1 MKKKRFTDRT
11 EGRRERV
18 RDTEGPA
25 VCGYWGSDV
34 NRTLHAQE
42 HRRTWVIDSQV
53 LPPII
58 DPTPGSTLTS
68 TTVTFTGGYA
78 SQPGEEHWL
87 SVGYGK
93 SAFVTKDSLFTTLAI
108 NRRFSHYR
116 HALIVATP

>member
-1 MKKKRFTDRT
+1 MVTPHDQIIRIALVSCILVGFL
-11 EGRRERV
+11 V
-18 RDTEGPA
+18 S
-25 VCGYWGSDV
+25 GSPSM
-34 NRTLHAQE
+34 A
-42 HRRTWVIDSQV
+42 QV

-68 TTVTFTGGYA
+68 TTVTFTGGHA

-93 SAFVTKDSLFTTLAI
+93 SAFVTKDSLFTTRAI

>member
-1 MKKKRFTDRT
+1 M
-11 EGRRERV
+11 
-18 RDTEGPA
+18 
-25 VCGYWGSDV
+25 
-34 NRTLHAQE
+34 AQ
-42 HRRTWVIDSQV
+42 VV
-53 LPPII
+53 PPII
-58 DPTPGSTLTS
+58 TPSPGSTLTT
-68 TTVTFTGGYA
+68 TTVTFTGGHA

>member
-1 MKKKRFTDRT
+1 MVTPHDLIIRNVFVSFILV
-11 EGRRERV
+11 GFLV
-18 RDTEGPA
+18 S
-25 VCGYWGSDV
+25 GSPSI
-34 NRTLHAQE
+34 A
-42 HRRTWVIDSQV
+42 QV

-58 DPTPGSTLTS
+58 DPTPGSSLIS
-68 TTVTFTGGYA
+68 TTATFTGGHA

-93 SAFVTKDSLFTTLAI
+93 SAFVTKDFLFTTLAI